1 MSQHFSEFESV
12 QQKGQGIGYLSNE
25 VTMNNARIFLGGGG
39 TAEQSHALDAIY
51 FSQHQSG
58 SRILY
63 IPVATIRQ
71 EGIGMEG
78 CYDWF
83 SGVVTTHAADKE
95 IDFVLLSEEQEIP
108 ALEGFASVYLG
119 GGNTYRLL
127 RYLLAKQGHQKLQA
141 YIRSG
146 GIIYG
151 GSAGAVVLGK
161 EIRTV
166 EEERL
171 EGVPSTKG
179 LNLLQEQSVLPHFL
193 PADQQRVQDL
203 ATKLHTD
210 IIAIPE
216 DAGLVLD
223 AGGSLITRIGSVT
236 FFG

>member
-1 MSQHFSEFESV
+1 
-12 QQKGQGIGYLSNE
+12 
-25 VTMNNARIFLGGGG
+25 MNNARIFLGGGG
-39 TAEQSHALDAIY
+39 TAEQSHALDAVY
-51 FSQHQSG
+51 FSLHQSG

-83 SGVVTTHAADKE
+83 SGVVTTHAMEKDV
-95 IDFVLLSEEQEIP
+95 DFVLLSEAQEIP
-108 ALEGFASVYLG
+108 SLEGFASVYLG
-119 GGNTYRLL
+119 GGNAYRLL
-127 RYLLAKQGHQKLQA
+127 RYLLAKQGHQKLREYVQ
-141 YIRSG
+141 SG

-166 EEERL
+166 EEERM
-171 EGVPSTKG
+171 EGVRSTQG
-179 LNLLQEQSVLPHFL
+179 LNLLQEQSVLPHFSL
-193 PADQQRVQDL
+193 ADQVRAQDL
-203 ATKLHTD
+203 ATKLTTK

-223 AGGSLITRIGSVT
+223 AGGSVITSIGEVA
-236 FFG
+236 FFQ